1 MTRDLIQGVFAPAF
15 SSQPDTD
22 SALLAVSGQE
32 FALTTDSFVVQPLF
46 FPGGDIGSLAVH
58 GTVNDL
64 AMAGAQPLAL
74 SAAFILEEGLA
85 LESVRRVAESMAAA
99 ARECG
104 VRIVTGDTKVVERS
118 RGDGLFITTTGIGQ
132 PLAPGRLEP
141 ARVCPGDAILLSGDI
156 GRHGMAVMAAREGL
170 EFESAIV
177 SDSAPLHR
185 QVLALIAAGVELH
198 CMRDCTR
205 GGLATAL
212 IEIAAAGKV
221 DCEIEES
228 AVRIRPDVRA
238 ACELLGFDPLYV
250 ANEGRFTLF
259 VAGSD
264 GERALSILQSF
275 NPTAARIGRVTRSGA
290 GRLAARGP
298 LGALR
303 ILDLLPGEQLPRI
316 C

>member
-1 MTRDLIQGVFAPAF
+1 
-15 SSQPDTD
+15 
-22 SALLAVSGQE
+22 
-32 FALTTDSFVVQPLF
+32 
-46 FPGGDIGSLAVH
+46 
-58 GTVNDL
+58 
-64 AMAGAQPLAL
+64 
-74 SAAFILEEGLA
+74 
-85 LESVRRVAESMAAA
+85 MAAA

-228 AVRIRPDVRA
+228 AVQIRPDVRA
-238 ACELLGFDPLYV
+238 ACSCS
-250 ANEGRFTLF
+250 ASTRFTSPTRGASRCLSPAATANAPCRF
-259 VAGSD
+259 CS
-264 GERALSILQSF
+264 LSI
-275 NPTAARIGRVTRSGA
+275 PPPHGSGA
-290 GRLAARGP
+290 
-298 LGALR
+298 
-303 ILDLLPGEQLPRI
+303 
-316 C
+316 